1 MTRPIHHLKRW
12 TLLLHHY
19 LGAALGL
26 LCAMWFLTGIV
37 LMYAPFPEFRPERQF
52 LRMEPLDCAPC
63 AGRLADALAAMPERD
78 TTGDPRLG
86 MLLGQPVWRF
96 RGTDRRTHLV
106 RADDLSLLDSVSA
119 LHALRLAARY
129 AGFDERSPGA
139 ATRLDAPDQWTVEG
153 NIREQLPLYRVDFAD
168 AAATRVYVSVVG
180 GEAIAMS
187 TRRERTLAW
196 LGAIPHW
203 LYPRL
208 LRVRLSAWTG
218 TVIVLSGLGILL
230 SLSGLAIGLWRFR
243 FRRQARAASSP
254 LARSPYRP
262 AWLRWHHYLGLVFG
276 VVTFTWLLSGMLSI
290 DPFDW
295 SPGDAPT
302 SVERLRF
309 AGRARARAR
318 DRAPTEVLARVPV
331 DAAVPRELR
340 PITVGG
346 VAYWSITDSLA
357 RTTIVADA
365 ATADGST
372 DTLTSAVLSA
382 AIRSLV
388 AERAIARV
396 DTLRAHD
403 DYYRDARPLPVV
415 RVALAD
421 RDRTA
426 YYVDPRSGAIAMKQV
441 RRSRWERWLY
451 TGLHDFDFAWLI
463 SRRPLWDAV
472 VILLSLGGLALAVS
486 GVVVGWRW
494 WAPRLGL
501 RAAARR

>member
-1 MTRPIHHLKRW
+1 MTRPIQFLKRW

-19 LGAALGL
+19 LGAALSL
-26 LCAMWFLTGIV
+26 LCAMWFITGIV
-37 LMYAPFPEFRPERQF
+37 LMYAPFPEFRAERRF
-52 LRMEPLDCAPC
+52 LRMEPLDCATC
-63 AGRLADALAAMPERD
+63 AGGLADALAAMPERD
-78 TTGDPRLG
+78 TTADPRLG
-86 MLLGQPVWRF
+86 MLLGRPVWRF

-106 RADDLSLLDSVSA
+106 RAEDPALLDSVSA
-119 LHALRLAARY
+119 LDALRLATRY
-129 AGFDERSPGA
+129 AGFDEDSPGA
-139 ATRLDAPDQWTVEG
+139 ARRLDAPDQWTVEG

-168 AAATRVYVSVVG
+168 AGATRVYVSVVG

-196 LGAIPHW
+196 IGAIPHW

-230 SLSGLAIGLWRFR
+230 SLSGLAIGLWQFR
-243 FRRQARAASSP
+243 LRRRVRAGSSP

-262 AWLRWHHYLGLVFG
+262 AWLRWHHYLGLLFG
-276 VVTFTWLLSGMLSI
+276 VVTFTWFLSGMLSI

-295 SPGDAPT
+295 SPGDSPT
-302 SVERLRF
+302 PVERLRF
-309 AGRARARAR
+309 AGRAWEPARNST
-318 DRAPTEVLARVPV
+318 PTEVLARVPGDV
-331 DAAVPRELR
+331 LVPRELR

-346 VAYWSITDSLA
+346 VAYWAITDSLA
-357 RTTIVADA
+357 RTTTVADA
-365 ATADGST
+365 PLAGGPT
-372 DTLTSAVLSA
+372 DTLPSAVLSA

-421 RDRTA
+421 RDGTA
-426 YYVDPRSGAIAMKQV
+426 YYIDPHVGAIAMKQV

-451 TGLHDFDFAWLI
+451 TGLHDFDFAWLR
-463 SRRPLWDAV
+463 SRRPLWDVV
-472 VILLSLGGLALAVS
+472 VIVLSLGGLALAVS

-494 WAPRLGL
+494 WAPRFGL
-501 RAAARR
+501 RVEARR